1 MSDLISR
8 SALIESIKQRMKLH
22 EKDAENMAD
31 ENFQCD
37 SEELFLRLADEGQ
50 AIIEMIEEQPT
61 VKPVRGEWVYWKEQC
76 EYCMNRNACPYP
88 ENQESMEALKQ
99 WEKENKFWGSLKL
112 ICDYYV
118 LDKDKYYLD
127 NPPECNAE
135 G

>member
-1 MSDLISR
+1 MRLIDADALYENVTEKYSDIVAGR
-8 SALIESIKQRMKLH
+8 YPFNIVAYDMANMV
-22 EKDAENMAD
+22 KDA
-31 ENFQCD
+31 
-37 SEELFLRLADEGQ
+37 
-50 AIIEMIEEQPT
+50 PT
-61 VKPVRGEWVYWKEQC
+61 VEQVRGEWIYWKEQC
-76 EYCMNRNACPYP
+76 EYCMNRNTCLYP

-127 NPPECNAE
+127 NQPECNAE

>member
-8 SALIESIKQRMKLH
+8 SALMKSKVFLCGGYVGD
-22 EKDAENMAD
+22 EYARGYMDALDEVEN
-31 ENFQCD
+31 EINN
-37 SEELFLRLADEGQ
+37 
-50 AIIEMIEEQPT
+50 QPQ
-61 VKPVRGEWVYWKEQC
+61 VEPVRGEWVYWKEQC
-76 EYCMNRNACPYP
+76 EYCMNRNTCPYT
-88 ENQESMEALKQ
+88 ENQESIKSLKQ

-127 NPPECNAE
+127 NPPECSSE

>member
-61 VKPVRGEWVYWKEQC
+61 VKPVRGEW
-76 EYCMNRNACPYP
+76 
-88 ENQESMEALKQ
+88 
-99 WEKENKFWGSLKL
+99 
-112 ICDYYV
+112 
-118 LDKDKYYLD
+118 KYYKKQGIAVCSNCSFERNLD
-127 NPPECNAE
+127 DNFGRAISCPNCGADMR
-135 G
+135 GKKDD

>member
-8 SALIESIKQRMKLH
+8 DKLIVDI
-22 EKDAENMAD
+22 EN
-31 ENFQCD
+31 QCFD
-37 SEELFLRLADEGQ
+37 WMHYTTCMYFINA
-50 AIIEMIEEQPT
+50 QPS
-61 VKPVRGEWVYWKEQC
+61 VEPARGEWVYWRKQC
-76 EYCMNRNACPYP
+76 EYCMNRNPCPYP

-127 NPPECNAE
+127 NPPECNVE